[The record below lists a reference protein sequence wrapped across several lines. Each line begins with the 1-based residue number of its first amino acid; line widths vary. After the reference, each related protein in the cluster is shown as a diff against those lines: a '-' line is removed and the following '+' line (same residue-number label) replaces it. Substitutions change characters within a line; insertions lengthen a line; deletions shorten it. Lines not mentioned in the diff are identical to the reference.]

1 MSEQTLDAW
10 LSGRTPGIPPAFLP
24 RLLESGEGNPSWP
37 GLAHRGEKE
46 LKEALRTPTEKRE
59 NAFHL
64 LAADAFLTYACEAL
78 ARAENVEAG
87 LNSLLE
93 RLGAEFR

>member
-10 LSGRTPGIPPAFLP
+10 LSGRTPGIPPAFLS
-24 RLLESGEGNPSWP
+24 RLLGDGEGNSSWL
-37 GLAHRGEKE
+37 GLAHRGERE
-46 LKEALRTPTEKRE
+46 LKQALRAPTENRE

-78 ARAENVEAG
+78 ARADDVQAG

-93 RLGAEFR
+93 RLGADFR

>member
-1 MSEQTLDAW
+1 MSEQNLDAW
-10 LSGRTPGIPPAFLP
+10 LSARTPGIPPAFLP
-24 RLLESGEGNPSWP
+24 LLLGDGEGDPSWP
-37 GLAHRGEKE
+37 GLAHRGETE
-46 LKEALRTPTEKRE
+46 LKRALHPPTENRE

-78 ARAENVEAG
+78 ARAEDVEAG

-93 RLGAEFR
+93 RLGAEFH

>member
-1 MSEQTLDAW
+1 MSEQTVEAW
-10 LSGRTPGIPPAFLP
+10 LSRRTPGIPPAFLP
-24 RLLESGEGNPSWP
+24 RLLGYGEDDASWP
-37 GLAHRGEKE
+37 GLSQRGEE
-46 LKEALRTPTEKRE
+46 ALKEALRTPTGNRE

-78 ARAENVEAG
+78 ARVEDVEAG
-87 LNSLLE
+87 LNNLLE